1 MVEVDAV
8 LDVGAVLLPAPSGDG
23 SSLRLLDSSGV
34 ELEEDEAGRG
44 GRAVLVL
51 LDVTASSKSL
61 ISSSFR
67 LDVAGTA
74 LGEAADP
81 VGLGDWVGVADGR
94 GGGGVCEVRRTCCV
108 ADVGGPRLTCGFA
121 GNECRRGA
129 EADVPLETDPCEL
142 EADIGVAVPE
152 WDGSA
157 GDGLFFGFSF
167 TSTSEPF
174 AEPVPSTFEAFF
186 FTGAVEIPL
195 ADVDLAIPCF
205 ADDADSVPPVAF
217 GGSEIFFIFNLRCAV
232 PGTGVPDADLAAC
245 FFLHLA
251 SPSCN
256 FTRSGAERGKLS

>member
-94 GGGGVCEVRRTCCV
+94 GGGGVCEVRRTC
-108 ADVGGPRLTCGFA
+108 
-121 GNECRRGA
+121 
-129 EADVPLETDPCEL
+129 
-142 EADIGVAVPE
+142 
-152 WDGSA
+152 
-157 GDGLFFGFSF
+157 
-167 TSTSEPF
+167 
-174 AEPVPSTFEAFF
+174 
-186 FTGAVEIPL
+186 
-195 ADVDLAIPCF
+195 
-205 ADDADSVPPVAF
+205 
-217 GGSEIFFIFNLRCAV
+217 
-232 PGTGVPDADLAAC
+232 
-245 FFLHLA
+245 
-251 SPSCN
+251 
-256 FTRSGAERGKLS
+256 